1 MITRL
6 FIKNFAL
13 IEHLE
18 VKIENGFTVLSGE
31 TGAGKSIMLDAISL
45 LMGKRSDRESLFDKS
60 KKCILEMEVSLDYT
74 ISEIFKKHDLD
85 FEKQTIIRR
94 EINPSGKNR
103 SFINDSIVS
112 LSVLNDICSK
122 RIELY
127 SQNQSISLK
136 NEEKQLELIDKFS
149 NTKEELKNYK
159 EQFSVSQK
167 IRREIENIKNGNKLS
182 DSEIDFLTFQ
192 IEELEKSNLIKG
204 EKENLE
210 KEYKLLENSSVII
223 QNISESYSILSN
235 ENGVNDK
242 VSEIENLLNKVADS
256 SDKIEKL
263 NDRISSIRI
272 DLNDIESEFS
282 EINNSIDSDPK
293 TLNKVGERLDH
304 LNSLLTKHRKTKISE
319 LLILL
324 NEMNLKIQSSFEF
337 EKLIHKKEIEL
348 ERCKMK
354 LTKLSESLSK
364 KRKKLSL
371 VFSKNIE
378 KQLQKLGI
386 KSPKLIIDFT
396 KHEEFTQT
404 GIDKIR
410 FLFSANKG
418 SEAIELHKVASGGEL
433 SRLMLCFSY
442 IISENDGLS
451 SMIFDE
457 IDTGVSG
464 EIADLMSEMMLE
476 MSRKRQV
483 ISVTH
488 LPQIASKAQQHFRV
502 YKKENKER
510 TSSEIIKLNKEER
523 VEEIA
528 KMLSGKNISSS
539 AIINAKELLNQ

>member
-1 MITRL
+1 M
-6 FIKNFAL
+6 
-13 IEHLE
+13 
-18 VKIENGFTVLSGE
+18 ENGFTVLSGE

-45 LMGKRSDRESLFDKS
+45 LMGKRSDIESLFDKS
-60 KKCILEMEVSLDYT
+60 EKCILEMEVSLDYT

-94 EINPSGKNR
+94 EINPNRKNR
-103 SFINDSIVS
+103 NFINDSIVS
-112 LSVLNDICSK
+112 LSVLNDIFAK

-159 EQFSVSQK
+159 EQFSIFQK

-223 QNISESYSILSN
+223 HNISESYSILSD

-263 NDRISSIRI
+263 HDRISSIRI

-293 TLNKVGERLDH
+293 TLKKVGERLDH

-324 NEMNLKIQSSFEF
+324 DEMNLKTQSSFEF

-348 ERCKMK
+348 EKCKMK

-386 KSPKLIIDFT
+386 KSPKLIIEFT

-404 GIDKIR
+404 GIDKVG

-418 SEAIELHKVASGGEL
+418 TEAIELHKVASGGEL

-451 SMIFDE
+451 SIIFDE

-510 TSSEIIKLNKEER
+510 TSSEIIKLNKDER